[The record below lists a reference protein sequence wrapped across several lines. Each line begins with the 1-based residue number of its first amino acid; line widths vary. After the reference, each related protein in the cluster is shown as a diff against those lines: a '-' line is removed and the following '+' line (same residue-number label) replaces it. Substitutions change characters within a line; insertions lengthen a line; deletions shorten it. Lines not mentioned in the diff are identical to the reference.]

1 VSIAHG
7 MDSYNE
13 SLIKRNP
20 SLCLSY
26 TVRKPFK
33 ESSHMNRNSYYPFTN
48 TPLPYS
54 YDALEPFIDE
64 ETMHLHHDRHLQ
76 TYIDNLNRFLEEN
89 PSLQKFSLEELLTI
103 WRRLP
108 CHLQTPL
115 CNSAGGVYNHR
126 FYFDSMTPPGS
137 SCSAPRLFEA
147 MSCQFG
153 SPENFRAQFKEAALS
168 VFGSGY
174 AWLVLDRGCL
184 KIVTSA
190 NQNTPLTCSRTL
202 ILNIDVWEHA
212 YYLKHYN
219 LRADYIDDWFR
230 VVNWKMAEN
239 RYTEGTPSEEFQ

>member
-1 VSIAHG
+1 MSIAHG

-13 SLIKRNP
+13 SLVKRNT

-33 ESSHMNRNSYYPFTN
+33 ESSPMNRNSYYPFIN

-64 ETMHLHHDRHLQ
+64 ETMYLHHDRHLQ

-89 PSLQKFSLEELLTI
+89 PSLQKFSLEELLSI

-115 CNSAGGVYNHR
+115 RNNAGGVYNHR

-153 SPENFRAQFKEAALS
+153 SPENFRSQFKEAALS

-174 AWLVLDRGCL
+174 AWLVLDRRRL